1 MKIIGFP
8 VDVSR
13 SQDGRV
19 VRGLRTRQSLIQATL
34 DLIQA
39 GDVEPTSA
47 AIATIAGVS
56 SRALFQHFTSL
67 ADLYA
72 AAFDLAVSRAFDRTR
87 PVDSGAPLSN
97 RIDLLV
103 SDRSELFEE
112 WLPVWHFA
120 ERVRS
125 VAPAVGLG
133 VTQLRKLLRERLAAW
148 FATELGNLE
157 PASHDLVLE
166 FARSR
171 FRARQLDEHAR
182 AASTVAGPCVAH
194 LALHG
199 RGDRPAGAH
208 RSDTARGGGLTATTA
223 KLSTEGFA
231 ASPAHHRSF
240 QAPAFLALAHE
251 KGDGIPSPS
260 FVRRSGSLSWPWRET
275 CRGRRRT
282 PCPCRRTPP

>member
-8 VDVSR
+8 VDISR
-13 SQDGRV
+13 SQDGRI
-19 VRGLRTRQSLIQATL
+19 VRGLRTRQALIQATL

-72 AAFDLAVSRAFDRTR
+72 AAFDLAVSRAFER
-87 PVDSGAPLSN
+87 SGPIDGAAPLSN

-103 SDRSELFEE
+103 SDRAQLFEE

-133 VTQLRKLLRERLAAW
+133 VAQLRRLLRERLTVW
-148 FATELGNLE
+148 FATELSNLN
-157 PASHDLVLE
+157 PGSRNLVLDSLDVAFGLDSWMNMRE
-166 FARSR
+166 QLRLSPVHASR
-171 FRARQLDEHAR
+171 TWRFTAEAIVLQAL
-182 AASTVAGPCVAH
+182 TVPNQPVAV
-194 LALHG
+194 A
-199 RGDRPAGAH
+199 
-208 RSDTARGGGLTATTA
+208 
-223 KLSTEGFA
+223 
-231 ASPAHHRSF
+231 
-240 QAPAFLALAHE
+240 
-251 KGDGIPSPS
+251 
-260 FVRRSGSLSWPWRET
+260 
-275 CRGRRRT
+275 
-282 PCPCRRTPP
+282 

>member
-1 MKIIGFP
+1 MKIVGFP
-8 VDVSR
+8 IDVSR
-13 SQDGRV
+13 SHDGRI

-67 ADLYA
+67 AELYA

-87 PVDSGAPLSN
+87 PVESDAPLAS
-97 RIDLLV
+97 RIELLV

-133 VTQLRKLLRERLAAW
+133 VQHLRKLLRERLAAW
-148 FATELGNLE
+148 FATELVNLN
-157 PASHDLVLE
+157 PAARNLVLDSLDVAFGLDSWMNMRE
-166 FARSR
+166 QLRLSPVHASR
-171 FRARQLDEHAR
+171 TWRFTSEALVLQALVVP
-182 AASTVAGPCVAH
+182 TQPVAVA
-194 LALHG
+194 
-199 RGDRPAGAH
+199 
-208 RSDTARGGGLTATTA
+208 
-223 KLSTEGFA
+223 
-231 ASPAHHRSF
+231 
-240 QAPAFLALAHE
+240 
-251 KGDGIPSPS
+251 
-260 FVRRSGSLSWPWRET
+260 
-275 CRGRRRT
+275 
-282 PCPCRRTPP
+282 

>member
-8 VDVSR
+8 VDISR
-13 SQDGRV
+13 SQDGRI
-19 VRGLRTRQSLIQATL
+19 VRGLRTRQALIQATL

-72 AAFDLAVSRAFDRTR
+72 AAFDLAVSRAFER
-87 PVDSGAPLSN
+87 SGPIDGAAPLSN

-103 SDRSELFEE
+103 SDRAQLFEE

-133 VTQLRKLLRERLAAW
+133 VAQLRKLLRERLTVW
-148 FATELGNLE
+148 FATELSNLN
-157 PASHDLVLE
+157 PGSRNLVLDSLDVAFGLDSWMNMRE
-166 FARSR
+166 QLRLSPVHASR
-171 FRARQLDEHAR
+171 TWRFTAEAIVLQAL
-182 AASTVAGPCVAH
+182 TVPNQPVAV
-194 LALHG
+194 A
-199 RGDRPAGAH
+199 
-208 RSDTARGGGLTATTA
+208 
-223 KLSTEGFA
+223 
-231 ASPAHHRSF
+231 
-240 QAPAFLALAHE
+240 
-251 KGDGIPSPS
+251 
-260 FVRRSGSLSWPWRET
+260 
-275 CRGRRRT
+275 
-282 PCPCRRTPP
+282 

>member
-8 VDVSR
+8 VDISR
-13 SQDGRV
+13 SQDGRI
-19 VRGLRTRQSLIQATL
+19 VRGLRTRQALIQATL

-72 AAFDLAVSRAFDRTR
+72 AAFDLAVSRAFERNGPIDA
-87 PVDSGAPLSN
+87 GAPLSN

-103 SDRSELFEE
+103 SDRAQLFEE

-133 VTQLRKLLRERLAAW
+133 VAQLRKLLRERLAVW
-148 FATELGNLE
+148 FATELSNLD
-157 PASHDLVLE
+157 PGSRNLVLDSLDVAFGLDSWMNMRE
-166 FARSR
+166 QLRLSPIHASR
-171 FRARQLDEHAR
+171 TWRFTAEAIVLQAL
-182 AASTVAGPCVAH
+182 TVPNQPVAV
-194 LALHG
+194 A
-199 RGDRPAGAH
+199 
-208 RSDTARGGGLTATTA
+208 
-223 KLSTEGFA
+223 
-231 ASPAHHRSF
+231 
-240 QAPAFLALAHE
+240 
-251 KGDGIPSPS
+251 
-260 FVRRSGSLSWPWRET
+260 
-275 CRGRRRT
+275 
-282 PCPCRRTPP
+282 

>member
-8 VDVSR
+8 VDISR
-13 SQDGRV
+13 SQDGRI
-19 VRGLRTRQSLIQATL
+19 VRGLRTRQALIQATL

-72 AAFDLAVSRAFDRTR
+72 AAFDLAVSRAFERNGPID
-87 PVDSGAPLSN
+87 GAAPLSN

-103 SDRSELFEE
+103 SDRSQLFEE

-133 VTQLRKLLRERLAAW
+133 VAHLRKLLRERLAVW
-148 FATELGNLE
+148 FATELSNLD
-157 PASHDLVLE
+157 PGSRNLVLDSLDVSFGLDSWMNMRE
-166 FARSR
+166 QLRLSPVHASR
-171 FRARQLDEHAR
+171 TWRFTAEAIVLQAL
-182 AASTVAGPCVAH
+182 TVPYQPVAV
-194 LALHG
+194 A
-199 RGDRPAGAH
+199 
-208 RSDTARGGGLTATTA
+208 
-223 KLSTEGFA
+223 
-231 ASPAHHRSF
+231 
-240 QAPAFLALAHE
+240 
-251 KGDGIPSPS
+251 
-260 FVRRSGSLSWPWRET
+260 
-275 CRGRRRT
+275 
-282 PCPCRRTPP
+282 

>member
-34 DLIQA
+34 DLVQA

-72 AAFDLAVSRAFDRTR
+72 AAFDLAVRRAFDRTR
-87 PVDSGAPLSN
+87 PVDSGAPLSS

-112 WLPVWHFA
+112 WLPVWRFA

-157 PASHDLVLE
+157 PE
-166 FARSR
+166 FA
-171 FRARQLDEHAR
+171 
-182 AASTVAGPCVAH
+182 
-194 LALHG
+194 
-199 RGDRPAGAH
+199 
-208 RSDTARGGGLTATTA
+208 
-223 KLSTEGFA
+223 
-231 ASPAHHRSF
+231 
-240 QAPAFLALAHE
+240 
-251 KGDGIPSPS
+251 
-260 FVRRSGSLSWPWRET
+260 
-275 CRGRRRT
+275 
-282 PCPCRRTPP
+282 

>member
-13 SQDGRV
+13 SQDGRI

-67 ADLYA
+67 AELYA

-87 PVDSGAPLSN
+87 PIDGGAPLSS
-97 RIDLLV
+97 RIELLV
-103 SDRSELFEE
+103 LDRSELFEE

-133 VTQLRKLLRERLAAW
+133 VTQLRKLLRERLATW
-148 FATELGNLE
+148 FATELANLH
-157 PASHDLVLE
+157 PGARDLVLDSLDLAFGLDSWMNMRE
-166 FARSR
+166 QLRLSR
-171 FRARQLDEHAR
+171 VHASR
-182 AASTVAGPCVAH
+182 TWRFTAEAIVLQALTVPTQPVAV
-194 LALHG
+194 A
-199 RGDRPAGAH
+199 
-208 RSDTARGGGLTATTA
+208 
-223 KLSTEGFA
+223 
-231 ASPAHHRSF
+231 
-240 QAPAFLALAHE
+240 
-251 KGDGIPSPS
+251 
-260 FVRRSGSLSWPWRET
+260 
-275 CRGRRRT
+275 
-282 PCPCRRTPP
+282 

>member
-8 VDVSR
+8 IDVSR
-13 SQDGRV
+13 SQDGRI

-67 ADLYA
+67 AELYA

-87 PVDSGAPLSN
+87 PIASEAPLAS
-97 RIDLLV
+97 RIELLV

-133 VTQLRKLLRERLAAW
+133 VQHLRRLLRERLAQW
-148 FATELGNLE
+148 FATELDNLN
-157 PASHDLVLE
+157 PAARDLVLDSLDVAFGLDSWMNMRE
-166 FARSR
+166 QLRLSPVHASR
-171 FRARQLDEHAR
+171 TWRFTAEALVLQALVVH
-182 AASTVAGPCVAH
+182 TQPVAVA
-194 LALHG
+194 
-199 RGDRPAGAH
+199 
-208 RSDTARGGGLTATTA
+208 
-223 KLSTEGFA
+223 
-231 ASPAHHRSF
+231 
-240 QAPAFLALAHE
+240 
-251 KGDGIPSPS
+251 
-260 FVRRSGSLSWPWRET
+260 
-275 CRGRRRT
+275 
-282 PCPCRRTPP
+282 

>member
-8 VDVSR
+8 VDISR
-13 SQDGRV
+13 SQDGRI
-19 VRGLRTRQSLIQATL
+19 VRGLRTRQALIQATL

-72 AAFDLAVSRAFDRTR
+72 AAFDLAVSRAFERNGPID
-87 PVDSGAPLSN
+87 GAAPLSN

-103 SDRSELFEE
+103 SDRAQLFEE

-133 VTQLRKLLRERLAAW
+133 VAQLRRLLRERLTVW
-148 FATELGNLE
+148 FATELSNLN
-157 PASHDLVLE
+157 PGSRNLVLDSLDVAFGLDSWMNMRE
-166 FARSR
+166 QLRLSPIHASR
-171 FRARQLDEHAR
+171 TWRFTAEAIVLQAL
-182 AASTVAGPCVAH
+182 TVPNQPVAV
-194 LALHG
+194 A
-199 RGDRPAGAH
+199 
-208 RSDTARGGGLTATTA
+208 
-223 KLSTEGFA
+223 
-231 ASPAHHRSF
+231 
-240 QAPAFLALAHE
+240 
-251 KGDGIPSPS
+251 
-260 FVRRSGSLSWPWRET
+260 
-275 CRGRRRT
+275 
-282 PCPCRRTPP
+282 

>member
-1 MKIIGFP
+1 MKIVGFP

-19 VRGLRTRQSLIQATL
+19 VRGLKTRQSLIQATL

-72 AAFDLAVSRAFDRTR
+72 AAFDLAVNRAFDRSR
-87 PVDSGAPLSN
+87 PVDGDATLAN

-133 VTQLRKLLRERLAAW
+133 VAQLRKLLRERLSAW
-148 FATELGNLE
+148 FANELGNLE
-157 PASHDLVLE
+157 PSARDLVLDALDLAFGLDSWMNMRE
-166 FARSR
+166 QLRLSPVHASR
-171 FRARQLDEHAR
+171 TWRFTAE
-182 AASTVAGPCVAH
+182 
-194 LALHG
+194 ALVQQ
-199 RGDRPAGAH
+199 A
-208 RSDTARGGGLTATTA
+208 LTAP
-223 KLSTEGFA
+223 L
-231 ASPAHHRSF
+231 
-240 QAPAFLALAHE
+240 
-251 KGDGIPSPS
+251 
-260 FVRRSGSLSWPWRET
+260 
-275 CRGRRRT
+275 
-282 PCPCRRTPP
+282 

>member
-1 MKIIGFP
+1 
-8 VDVSR
+8 
-13 SQDGRV
+13 

-87 PVDSGAPLSN
+87 PVVAEAPLSS

-133 VTQLRKLLRERLAAW
+133 VQQLRKILRERLATW
-148 FATELGNLE
+148 FATEL
-157 PASHDLVLE
+157 ASLHPSARELVLDSLDVSFGLDSWMSMRE
-166 FARSR
+166 QLRLSR
-171 FRARQLDEHAR
+171 VHASR
-182 AASTVAGPCVAH
+182 TWRFTAEAIVQQALMVPTQPAAVA
-194 LALHG
+194 
-199 RGDRPAGAH
+199 
-208 RSDTARGGGLTATTA
+208 
-223 KLSTEGFA
+223 
-231 ASPAHHRSF
+231 
-240 QAPAFLALAHE
+240 
-251 KGDGIPSPS
+251 
-260 FVRRSGSLSWPWRET
+260 
-275 CRGRRRT
+275 
-282 PCPCRRTPP
+282 

>member
-8 VDVSR
+8 IDVSR
-13 SQDGRV
+13 SLDGRI

-87 PVDSGAPLSN
+87 PIETGAPLAS
-97 RIDLLV
+97 RIALLV

-133 VTQLRKLLRERLAAW
+133 VSQLRKLLRDRLAAG
-148 FATELGNLE
+148 FANELGNLE
-157 PASHDLVLE
+157 PAAHDLVLDALDLAFGLDSWMNMRE
-166 FARSR
+166 QLRLSPVHASR
-171 FRARQLDEHAR
+171 TWRF
-182 AASTVAGPCVAH
+182 
-194 LALHG
+194 
-199 RGDRPAGAH
+199 
-208 RSDTARGGGLTATTA
+208 TAEAIV
-223 KLSTEGFA
+223 
-231 ASPAHHRSF
+231 
-240 QAPAFLALAHE
+240 QQALAA
-251 KGDGIPSPS
+251 PTRP
-260 FVRRSGSLSWPWRET
+260 VAVA
-275 CRGRRRT
+275 
-282 PCPCRRTPP
+282 